1 MGILCSYC
9 GKWPVFGGGF
19 CRYHQYRRRMAGGD
33 QHKRKSPTKSPKR
46 KEDEKRYTEICKEL
60 EAELRA
66 QDPKGRIFCFFSGD
80 EIPGAISWHHLRGRG
95 VRLKDREYLVPT
107 INANHLDYHFL
118 PWDKWSAKPW
128 HHEFM
133 ARLKEKDIETYN
145 KELRRGEKAL
155 PKLNPRLFSE
165 DDELF

>member
-1 MGILCSYC
+1 MRKDEKYQAYKELKKQ
-9 GKWPVFGGGF
+9 GKIP
-19 CRYHQYRRRMAGGD
+19 A
-33 QHKRKSPTKSPKR
+33 KSKKR

-80 EIPGAISWHHLRGRG
+80 EIPGTISWHHLRGRG
-95 VRLKDREYLVPT
+95 TYLKDRRYLVPT

-118 PWDKWSAKPW
+118 PWEKWIKKPW
-128 HHEFM
+128 HQEFM
-133 ARLKEKDIETYN
+133 ARLKEKDIETSQ

-155 PKLNPRLFSE
+155 PKLNPTLSF
-165 DDELF
+165 DDIVD